1 MHYVRNSTSSFSV
14 VIIIYVLSK
23 MIWVVLNGVHYIHI
37 HILYFIRVKKTNG
50 LLFTL
55 FLTLNRSCC
64 VRQPQSTS
72 RFLFSFHF
80 IIPLHFRSFCF
91 PSAKLKQEL
100 QILFVYTI
108 QIPPL
113 YQNQKCFLFV
123 LFLFNKCMLGFCLN
137 VCTFY
142 VPWMWSF
149 FLFVS
154 LFVFPNICVF
164 TNPQPD
170 VEDIDNLARQSEV

>member
-55 FLTLNRSCC
+55 FLTLNHSCC
-64 VRQPQSTS
+64 VRLPQSTS
-72 RFLFSFHF
+72 RLLFTFHF
-80 IIPLHFRSFCF
+80 IIPLHFRPFCF

-123 LFLFNKCMLGFCLN
+123 LFLFNKCMLSFCLN

-142 VPWMWSF
+142 VPWTWSV
-149 FLFVS
+149 FLFVCI
-154 LFVFPNICVF
+154 F
-164 TNPQPD
+164 
-170 VEDIDNLARQSEV
+170 